1 MGPSD
6 ASSVW
11 RCQAASNVTFPAG
24 STTAAVTY
32 VMNLSISE
40 QSEGIIKESANMY
53 LVREMD
59 RLLNSVCRPTN
70 GYLVGTGGTSVGQP
84 GTAPLF
90 PLLAANN
97 NGFSSGTVVQNKLHG
112 TGSHVLF
119 TDGHVKQ
126 FPAQYFPLT
135 YSYSQSWDTETSQW
149 YNFRPGYGSVPTA
162 LRGSI
167 VITPPA
173 GNAPQ

>member
-1 MGPSD
+1 
-6 ASSVW
+6 
-11 RCQAASNVTFPAG
+11 
-24 STTAAVTY
+24 
-32 VMNLSISE
+32 
-40 QSEGIIKESANMY
+40 MY
-53 LVREMD
+53 LVREID

-70 GYLVGTGGTSVGQP
+70 GYLVGTPNTCVGQP
-84 GTAPLF
+84 GIAPLYS
-90 PLLAANN
+90 LLARNS
-97 NGFSSGTVVQNKLHG
+97 NGLSPTSTIVQNKLHG

-135 YSYSQSWDTETSQW
+135 YSYTQSWDTDTSQW
-149 YNFRPGYGSVPTA
+149 YNFRPGYSGVPTA

-173 GNAPQ
+173 GANPT